1 MPNLTVSA
9 NIDTFMGSADNATAR
24 TNLSAAKSGANT
36 DLTSVALTTGTIT
49 TAPGSANDIVNKTY
63 ADSIGSG
70 VNFHDACDYGT
81 IAVLSPAATYNQPG
95 GAGVG
100 VNATLTGGTNVALV
114 IDGITVATGKR
125 ILVKN
130 QASTFQNG
138 IYNVTQQGDNATVPY
153 ILTRASDYDTS
164 GSAPNEVQA
173 GDFVIVLNSTLAN
186 TAWVQ
191 QSPAPINFG
200 VTAITFIQFAAAN
213 AGVTSF
219 NTSLSGLTP
228 STNSTGAVTLAG
240 TLAVASGG
248 TGQTAYMDG
257 QLLIGNTA
265 TGGLSK
271 TTLTAGTNVTIT
283 NGPGTITL
291 AATGGT
297 ATIVQTFTSSGTW
310 TKPAGAVAVDVV
322 VISAG
327 GGGGS
332 GRKAGVAT
340 AASSGG
346 GGGGGSYSM
355 RNISAALL
363 GVIETV
369 TVGIG
374 GTGGA
379 SVTANST
386 NGNIGVTG
394 GNSSFGTWIQVTGGG
409 GAGAATTTSGPAGA
423 GSSSRAMF
431 QGSNGSVGGTGAG
444 VLTGGSNASVSG
456 AGGGAGGGLPAAA
469 TVGFTG
475 STGGTC
481 LGSWF
486 SGGTAN
492 GGTIGGNGG
501 SAPSVTVGFAASSSA
516 GGGGGSSV
524 TSNAG
529 NGGNGGTY
537 GGAGGGG
544 GAALDSVGNSGAGGN
559 GADGI
564 VVVTTYF

>member
-191 QSPAPINFG
+191 QTPAPINFG
-200 VTAITFIQFAAAN
+200 VTSISFIQFAAAN
-213 AGVTSF
+213 PGVTSF

-248 TGQTAYMDG
+248 TG
-257 QLLIGNTA
+257 A
-265 TGGLSK
+265 TS
-271 TTLTAGTNVTIT
+271 
-283 NGPGTITL
+283 
-291 AATGGT
+291 AATALANLGGVKT
-297 ATIVQTFTSSGTW
+297 ADVQVFTSSGTW
-310 TKPAGAVAVDVV
+310 TKPENAKSVLIQL
-322 VISAG
+322 ISGG

-332 GRKAGVAT
+332 GRKDT
-340 AASSGG
+340 
-346 GGGGGSYSM
+346 
-355 RNISAALL
+355 
-363 GVIETV
+363 T
-369 TVGIG
+369 G
-374 GTGGA
+374 GTVRCG
-379 SVTANST
+379 
-386 NGNIGVTG
+386 
-394 GNSSFGTWIQVTGGG
+394 GGG
-409 GAGAATTTSGPAGA
+409 GAGGSTINITVPAALLGATEAVTIGAGGAGGTAQATDVTNGSGGSSGGATSFGSFVIANGATGGGGGTATTGTGGSSVLQGNAGAFASTSGAVGTTGVPSAITSTAQPGGASGASGGGITTANVASAGAAGGRSLIANLAGGLAGA
-423 GSSSRAMF
+423 G
-431 QGSNGSVGGTGAG
+431 GSAGSAGNANSLASTGLCVTGSGGGSGGSSVGASGGAG
-444 VLTGGSNASVSG
+444 GAGGFPA
-456 AGGGAGGGLPAAA
+456 AGGGAGGA
-469 TVGFTG
+469 
-475 STGGTC
+475 C
-481 LGSWF
+481 
-486 SGGTAN
+486 
-492 GGTIGGNGG
+492 
-501 SAPSVTVGFAASSSA
+501 GFAS
-516 GGGGGSSV
+516 GS
-524 TSNAG
+524 
-529 NGGNGGTY
+529 
-537 GGAGGGG
+537 
-544 GAALDSVGNSGAGGN
+544 SGAGGA
-559 GADGI
+559 GAAGVAVI
-564 VVVTTYF
+564 TTYF